1 MLRKHMSVEQLSQK
15 IQAEIGK
22 VISGQQQVIE
32 QIVAATFAD
41 GHVLLEG
48 VPGLAKTLMVRSL
61 GQVFGMK
68 FGRVQFTPDM
78 MPSDVTGTMVFDV
91 SKNEFQF
98 RPGPLFAG
106 LLLADEINRTPP
118 KTQSALLEAMEERKV
133 TIDGVTHELPA
144 PFLVFATQNPLE
156 YEGTYPLPEA
166 QQDRFLMKVLLRYP
180 EPEQEIDILKLHH
193 SGFHPQNLEE
203 RGLQTVTSVEEL
215 RSAQIEV
222 THTTVEDK
230 VFNYIY
236 DIVKTTRD
244 NRDIMVGAS
253 PRAGI
258 GLLNISKAIA
268 RMRGR
273 DFVIP
278 DDVKEF
284 APAVLRHRIQLR
296 PESEIEGQT
305 SDDVVKRILES
316 IPVPR

>member
-1 MLRKHMSVEQLSQK
+1 MSVEQLSQK

-236 DIVKTTRD
+236 EIVKTTRD

>member
-1 MLRKHMSVEQLSQK
+1 MSVEQLSQC
-15 IQAEIGK
+15 IYSEMAK

-32 QIVAATFAD
+32 QIVAATLAD

-61 GQVFGMK
+61 GHVFGLK
-68 FGRVQFTPDM
+68 FGRIQFTPDM
-78 MPSDVTGTMVFDV
+78 MPSDVTGTMIFDLG
-91 SKNEFQF
+91 KNEFQF
-98 RPGPLFAG
+98 RPGPIFVG

-118 KTQSALLEAMEERKV
+118 KTQAALLEAMEERKV
-133 TIDGVTHELPA
+133 TIDGVSHPLPS
-144 PFLVFATQNPLE
+144 PFLVFATQNPIE

-180 EPEQEIDILKLHH
+180 AAEQEIDVLKLHH
-193 SGFHPQNLEE
+193 SGFQPQNLEA
-203 RGLQTVTSVEEL
+203 RGVQAVTSLEEL
-215 RSAQIEV
+215 RTLQAQV
-222 THTTVEDK
+222 KQTKVEDK

-236 DIVKTTRD
+236 EIVKTTRD

-258 GLLNISKAIA
+258 GLLNVSKAIA
-268 RMRGR
+268 QIRGR

-278 DDVKEF
+278 DDVKEM
-284 APAVLRHRIQLR
+284 APSVLRHRIQLR

-305 SDDVVKRILES
+305 QEDVLKRILDS

>member
-1 MLRKHMSVEQLSQK
+1 MSVEQLSQR
-15 IQAEIGK
+15 IQTEIGK
-22 VISGQQQVIE
+22 VISGQHEVIE
-32 QIVAATFAD
+32 QIVAATLAD

-48 VPGLAKTLMVRSL
+48 VPGLAKTLIVRSL
-61 GQVFGMK
+61 GKVFGMQ

-78 MPSDVTGTMVFDV
+78 MPSDVTGTMVFDI

-133 TIDGVTHELPA
+133 TIDGVSHELPA

-180 EPEQEIDILKLHH
+180 TAEQEINVLKLHN
-193 SGFHPQNLEE
+193 SGFHPQDLEA
-203 RGLQTVTSVEEL
+203 RGLQTVTSIEEL
-215 RSAQIEV
+215 RSVQAEV
-222 THTTVEDK
+222 VRTQVEDK

-236 DIVKTTRD
+236 EIVKTTRD

-258 GLLNISKAIA
+258 GLLNLSKAIA
-268 RMRGR
+268 QMRGR

-305 SDDVVKRILES
+305 TDEVIKRILDS
-316 IPVPR
+316 IAVPR

>member
-1 MLRKHMSVEQLSQK
+1 MLRRDMSVEQLSQR
-15 IQAEIGK
+15 IYSEMAK

-32 QIVAATFAD
+32 QIVAATLAD

-61 GQVFGMK
+61 GHVFGLK
-68 FGRVQFTPDM
+68 FGRIQFTPDM
-78 MPSDVTGTMVFDV
+78 MPSDVTGTMIFDMG
-91 SKNEFQF
+91 KNEFQF
-98 RPGPLFAG
+98 RPGPIFVG

-118 KTQSALLEAMEERKV
+118 KTQAALLEAMEERKV
-133 TIDGVTHELPA
+133 TIDGVSHALPS
-144 PFLVFATQNPLE
+144 PFLVFATQNPIE

-180 EPEQEIDILKLHH
+180 AAEQEIDVLKLHH
-193 SGFHPQNLEE
+193 SGFQPQNLEAT
-203 RGLQTVTSVEEL
+203 GVQSVTSIEEL
-215 RSAQIEV
+215 RSLQAQV
-222 THTTVEDK
+222 KQTKVEDK

-236 DIVKTTRD
+236 EIVKTTRD

-258 GLLNISKAIA
+258 GLLNVSKAIA
-268 RMRGR
+268 QIRGR

-278 DDVKEF
+278 DDVKEM
-284 APAVLRHRIQLR
+284 APSVLRHRIQLR

-305 SDDVVKRILES
+305 NEDVLKRILDS
-316 IPVPR
+316 IAVPR

>member
-1 MLRKHMSVEQLSQK
+1 MLRRDMSVEQLSQR
-15 IQAEIGK
+15 IHTEIGK
-22 VISGQQQVIE
+22 VISGQHEVIE
-32 QIVAATFAD
+32 QIIAATLAD

-61 GQVFGMK
+61 GHVFGMK
-68 FGRVQFTPDM
+68 FGRIQFTPDM
-78 MPSDVTGTMVFDV
+78 MPSDVTGTMIFDG

-98 RPGPLFAG
+98 RPGPIFAG

-118 KTQSALLEAMEERKV
+118 KTQSALLEAMEERRV
-133 TIDGVTHELPA
+133 TIDGVSHALPA
-144 PFLVFATQNPLE
+144 PFLVFATQNPIE

-180 EPEQEIDILKLHH
+180 SAEQEVDVLKLHH

-215 RSAQIEV
+215 KQYQDQVRQSK
-222 THTTVEDK
+222 VEDK

-236 DIVKTTRD
+236 EIVKTTRD

-258 GLLNISKAIA
+258 GLLNVSKAIA
-268 RMRGR
+268 QIRGR

-278 DDVKEF
+278 DDVKEM

-296 PESEIEGQT
+296 PESEIEGLT
-305 SDDVVKRILES
+305 SDDVLKRVLDS

>member
-1 MLRKHMSVEQLSQK
+1 
-15 IQAEIGK
+15 
-22 VISGQQQVIE
+22 
-32 QIVAATFAD
+32 
-41 GHVLLEG
+41 
-48 VPGLAKTLMVRSL
+48 
-61 GQVFGMK
+61 
-68 FGRVQFTPDM
+68 
-78 MPSDVTGTMVFDV
+78 MVFDV

-133 TIDGVTHELPA
+133 TIDGVSHDLPA

-180 EPEQEIDILKLHH
+180 TAEQEIDVLKLHH
-193 SGFHPQNLEE
+193 AGFHPQDLES
-203 RGLQTVTSVEEL
+203 RGLETVTSVEEL
-215 RSAQIEV
+215 RLMQAEV
-222 THTTVEDK
+222 MKTKVEDK

-236 DIVKTTRD
+236 EIVKTTRD

-258 GLLNISKAIA
+258 GLLNLSKAIA
-268 RMRGR
+268 QMRGR

-305 SDDVVKRILES
+305 TDDVIKRILDS
-316 IPVPR
+316 IAVPR

>member
-1 MLRKHMSVEQLSQK
+1 MSVEQLSQK
-15 IQAEIGK
+15 IQAEIAK
-22 VISGQQQVIE
+22 VISGQHQVIE

-133 TIDGVTHELPA
+133 TIDGVTHALPS

-180 EPEQEIDILKLHH
+180 EPEQEINILKLHH
-193 SGFHPQNLEE
+193 SGFHPQDLAE
-203 RGLQTVTSVEEL
+203 RGLQTITSVEEL
-215 RSAQIEV
+215 RIAQQEV
-222 THTTVEDK
+222 TQTTVEDK
-230 VFNYIY
+230 IFNYIY
-236 DIVKTTRD
+236 EIVKTTRD

-258 GLLNISKAIA
+258 GLMNISKAIA

-273 DFVIP
+273 NFVIP

-305 SDDVVKRILES
+305 TDDVIQRILDS
-316 IPVPR
+316 ISVPR

>member
-1 MLRKHMSVEQLSQK
+1 MSVEQLSQK
-15 IQAEIGK
+15 IQTEMAK

-78 MPSDVTGTMVFDV
+78 MPSDVTGTMVYDT
-91 SKNEFQF
+91 SKSEFQF

-133 TIDGVTHELPA
+133 TIDGVSHELPS

-180 EPEQEIDILKLHH
+180 SADQEIDILKLHH

-203 RGLQTVTSVEEL
+203 RGLQTVASVEEL
-215 RSAQIEV
+215 KEMQIEV
-222 THTTVEDK
+222 TKTQVEDK

-236 DIVKTTRD
+236 EIVKTTRD

-278 DDVKEF
+278 DDVKEL

-296 PESEIEGQT
+296 PESEIEGQNT
-305 SDDVVKRILES
+305 DDVIKRILDT

>member
-1 MLRKHMSVEQLSQK
+1 MSVEQLSQK

>member
-15 IQAEIGK
+15 IQAEMAK

-78 MPSDVTGTMVFDV
+78 MPSDVTGTMVFDTT
-91 SKNEFQF
+91 KNEFQF

-133 TIDGVTHELPA
+133 TIDGVSHSLPS

-180 EPEQEIDILKLHH
+180 SAEQEIDILKLHH

-215 RSAQIEV
+215 KAMQLMV
-222 THTTVEDK
+222 AKTQVEDK

-236 DIVKTTRD
+236 EIIKMTRD

-268 RMRGR
+268 QMRGR

-278 DDVKEF
+278 DDVKEL
-284 APAVLRHRIQLR
+284 APSVLRHRIQLR
-296 PESEIEGQT
+296 PESEIEGQST
-305 SDDVVKRILES
+305 DDVIKRILDT

>member
-1 MLRKHMSVEQLSQK
+1 MSVEQLSQR
-15 IQAEIGK
+15 IYSEMAK

-32 QIVAATFAD
+32 QIVAATLAD

-61 GQVFGMK
+61 GHVFGLK
-68 FGRVQFTPDM
+68 FGRIQFTPDM
-78 MPSDVTGTMVFDV
+78 MPSDVTGTMIFDLG
-91 SKNEFQF
+91 KNEFQF
-98 RPGPLFAG
+98 RPGPIFVG

-118 KTQSALLEAMEERKV
+118 KTQAALLEAMEERKV
-133 TIDGVTHELPA
+133 TIDGVSHPLPS
-144 PFLVFATQNPLE
+144 PFLVFATQNPIE

-180 EPEQEIDILKLHH
+180 AAEQEIDVLKLHH
-193 SGFHPQNLEE
+193 SGFQPQNLEA
-203 RGLQTVTSVEEL
+203 RGVQAVTSLEEL
-215 RSAQIEV
+215 RTLQAQV
-222 THTTVEDK
+222 KQTKVEDK

-236 DIVKTTRD
+236 EIVKTTRD

-258 GLLNISKAIA
+258 GLLNVSKAIA
-268 RMRGR
+268 QIRGR

-278 DDVKEF
+278 DDVKEM
-284 APAVLRHRIQLR
+284 APSVLRHRIQLR

-305 SDDVVKRILES
+305 QEDVLKRILDS

>member
-1 MLRKHMSVEQLSQK
+1 MLRRDMSVEQLSQR
-15 IQAEIGK
+15 IHSELAK
-22 VISGQQQVIE
+22 VISGQEQVIE
-32 QIVAATFAD
+32 QIIAATLAD

-61 GQVFGMK
+61 GHVLGMK
-68 FGRVQFTPDM
+68 YGRVQFTPDM
-78 MPSDVTGTMVFDV
+78 MPSDVSGTMVFDMG
-91 SKNEFQF
+91 KNEFQF
-98 RPGPLFAG
+98 RPGPIFVG

-133 TIDGVTHELPA
+133 TIDGVAHDLPA

-166 QQDRFLMKVLLRYP
+166 QQDRFLMKVMLRYP
-180 EPEQEIDILKLHH
+180 SAEQEVQVLRLHH
-193 SGFHPQNLEE
+193 SGFQPKNLDEQ
-203 RGLQTVTSVEEL
+203 GLQTVTSVSEL
-215 RSAQIEV
+215 QSLQAQV
-222 THTTVEDK
+222 RKTTVEDK

-236 DIVKTTRD
+236 EIVKTTRD

-258 GLLNISKAIA
+258 GLLNVSKAVAQI
-268 RMRGR
+268 RGR

-278 DDVKEF
+278 DDVKEM
-284 APAVLRHRIQLR
+284 APSVLRHRIQLR

-305 SDDVVKRILES
+305 PDDVLKRILDS
-316 IPVPR
+316 IAVPR

>member
-1 MLRKHMSVEQLSQK
+1 MLRKNMSVEQLSQK
-15 IQAEIGK
+15 IQTEIAK

-32 QIVAATFAD
+32 QIVAATLGD

-48 VPGLAKTLMVRSL
+48 VPGLAKTLMIRSL

-78 MPSDVTGTMVFDV
+78 MPSDVTGTMVFDA

-98 RPGPLFAG
+98 RPGPIFAG
-106 LLLADEINRTPP
+106 ILLADEINRTPP
-118 KTQSALLEAMEERKV
+118 KTQSALLEAMEERQV
-133 TIDGVTHELPA
+133 TIDGVSHALPS

-180 EPEQEIDILKLHH
+180 PAEQEIDVLKLHH
-193 SGFHPQNLEE
+193 SGFHPQNLEA

-215 RSAQIEV
+215 RAMQAEV
-222 THTTVEDK
+222 TKTQVEDK

-236 DIVKTTRD
+236 EIVRTTRD

-268 RMRGR
+268 QMRGR

-305 SDDVVKRILES
+305 PDDTLKRILDS

>member
-1 MLRKHMSVEQLSQK
+1 MSVEQLSLK
-15 IQAEIGK
+15 IQAEIAK
-22 VISGQQQVIE
+22 VISGQHQVIE

-48 VPGLAKTLMVRSL
+48 VPGLAKTLMVRTL
-61 GQVFGMK
+61 GKVFGMQ
-68 FGRVQFTPDM
+68 FGRIQFTPDM
-78 MPSDVTGTMVFDV
+78 MPSDVTGTMVFDI

-133 TIDGVTHELPA
+133 TIDGTSHPLPS

-166 QQDRFLMKVLLRYP
+166 QQDRFLLKILLRYP
-180 EPEQEIDILKLHH
+180 NVEQEINILKLHH

-203 RGLQTVTSVEEL
+203 RGLETITSVEEL
-215 RSAQIEV
+215 KAMQAEV
-222 THTTVEDK
+222 IRTQVEDK
-230 VFNYIY
+230 VFTYIY
-236 DIVKTTRD
+236 EIVKTTRD

-268 RMRGR
+268 QMRGR

-278 DDVKEF
+278 DDVKEM

-296 PESEIEGQT
+296 PESEIEGQN
-305 SDDVVKRILES
+305 SDDVIKRILDT

>member
-1 MLRKHMSVEQLSQK
+1 MSVEQLSQK
-15 IQAEIGK
+15 IQTEIAK
-22 VISGQQQVIE
+22 VISGQHEVIE
-32 QIVAATFAD
+32 QIVAATIAD

-61 GQVFGMK
+61 GKVFGMK

-133 TIDGVTHELPA
+133 TIDGVTHDLPA

-166 QQDRFLMKVLLRYP
+166 QQDRFLMKILLRYP
-180 EPEQEIDILKLHH
+180 SAENEIDVLKLHH

-215 RSAQIEV
+215 RAIQAEV
-222 THTTVEDK
+222 TRTKVEDK
-230 VFNYIY
+230 IFNYIY
-236 DIVKTTRD
+236 EIVKTTRD

-268 RMRGR
+268 QMRGR

-305 SDDVVKRILES
+305 SDDVCKRILDS